1 MLECFAATGWLKKYP
16 RRAIYAFEALPGFLR
31 LSGSYAALPTWAS
44 TPCMMEAPFR
54 DRWEY
59 PHPGHQCQAKSSV
72 KACLLSSCPRRK
84 PARMGTC
91 VSYSFDI
98 Q

>member
-31 LSGSYAALPTWAS
+31 LSGSYAALLTWAS
-44 TPCMMEAPFR
+44 TPCTMEAPFR
-54 DRWEY
+54 GRWVY
-59 PHPGHQCQAKSSV
+59 LHPGHQCQAQS
-72 KACLLSSCPRRK
+72 AQTCLLSSCSRRR

-91 VSYSFDI
+91 VPYSIDI